1 MRKLYY
7 FLLFGFG
14 AAFSDDTDYP
24 EVDIFLLFKIIKI
37 QYAHYLLEIV
47 KIKITNRYID
57 FQMCIFLRPTMEA
70 KLFIFFI
77 R

>member
-24 EVDIFLLFKIIKI
+24 EVDIFLKVIKI
-37 QYAHYLLEIV
+37 QYAH
-47 KIKITNRYID
+47 
-57 FQMCIFLRPTMEA
+57 
-70 KLFIFFI
+70 
-77 R
+77 